1 MTGIETVIGQADDPS
16 FLRQRLE
23 FIELMDRQ
31 RDAIRALGPLIRREL
46 PNGLDKFY
54 AKVKVEPKL
63 SRFFSSDRHIEGAK
77 NAQLAHWELIADG
90 LFNADYAHKVKTI
103 GKTHAR
109 IGLEPTW
116 YIGGYA
122 IIADHLVKAVVREM
136 FPKSGLLSRRSV
148 STDALGEMLGC
159 LLKAIF
165 LDMDLALSVYI
176 DEAEN
181 AKKKAQEEAIASER
195 ELVGSVFGTALQSI
209 ADNDMTYRVRE
220 DLPSVY
226 EVLKQNFNR
235 AIDEMASAI
244 LEIRSSA
251 ADINSGTIQI
261 RAASD
266 DLAQRTEQQAA
277 SVEETAAALEEI
289 TTTVSDASR
298 RAEEAGILVARTRD
312 YAEQSGTIVRETIEA
327 MQGIQASSHQIAS
340 IIGVIDNIAFQTNLL
355 ALNAGVEAARA
366 GDAGKGF
373 AVVAHEVRELAQR
386 SASAA
391 REIKALIGNSTAQV
405 SQGVDLVGRTSEAL
419 AGISAQ
425 VQEISKHVTAIVES
439 SREQAIGLQE
449 INNAVN
455 AIDQGTQ
462 RNAAM
467 VQESAAATHTLAQ
480 AVNLIVDKLMA
491 FQLEGDDTPAAP
503 SRASHRMAA
512 SETGQGRPA
521 AGRAAGRVSATAS
534 PPASSAGRAA
544 ARP

>member
-1 MTGIETVIGQADDPS
+1 MTGIETVMGQADDPS

-31 RDAIRALGPLIRREL
+31 HDAIRALGPLIRQEL

-54 AKVKVEPKL
+54 AKVKTEPKL
-63 SRFFSSDRHIEGAK
+63 SRFFSSERHIEGAK
-77 NAQLAHWELIADG
+77 NAQVAHWELIADG

-148 STDALGEMLGC
+148 SADALGEMLGC

-503 SRASHRMAA
+503 SRASHRMATLTRRTVNA
-512 SETGQGRPA
+512 VA
-521 AGRAAGRVSATAS
+521 AVHSGNRAGL
-534 PPASSAGRAA
+534 
-544 ARP
+544 